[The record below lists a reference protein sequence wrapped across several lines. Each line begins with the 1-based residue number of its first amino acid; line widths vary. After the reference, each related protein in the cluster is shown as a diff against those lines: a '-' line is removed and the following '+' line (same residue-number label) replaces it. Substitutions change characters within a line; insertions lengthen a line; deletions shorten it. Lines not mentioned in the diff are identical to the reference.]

1 MKSLKI
7 GHFNRLKVKKTVSYG
22 LYLDGLDQGNILLPL
37 RYQPEAVKPG
47 DYIDVFIYLDSD
59 DTLIATT
66 QKPKATVG
74 QCAFLKVKE
83 VNQIGAFLD
92 WGLAKD
98 LFVPF
103 KQQNTRMKEGKDY
116 LVYVYLDNSARIAAS
131 SKIDWFLDEQADAHL
146 KTGQKVQIEIWQ
158 ASDLGYKAV
167 INNQYIGLL
176 YHNEIFQ
183 DIKPGQKLSAFI
195 KNIRKDKKIDLTL
208 HGQNKNKLDDLMV
221 QIVSYLEKNQGV
233 CFLTDK
239 SPPEAIYKQFSV
251 SKSRYKKA
259 LGKLYKQRLISITP
273 QKIELVNK

>member
-1 MKSLKI
+1 MKTLKI
-7 GHFNRLKVKKTVSYG
+7 GQFNPLKVKKTVSFG

-37 RYQPEAVKPG
+37 RYQPEKVKIG
-47 DYIDVFIYLDSD
+47 DILNVFVYLDSD

-66 QKPKATVG
+66 QKPKAIVG
-74 QCAFLKVKE
+74 QCAFLKVKQ
-83 VNQIGAFLD
+83 VNRIGAFLD

-103 KQQNTRMKEGKDY
+103 KQQNTRMKEGACY
-116 LVYVYLDNSARIAAS
+116 LVYVYLDNSGRIAAS
-131 SKIDWFLDEQADAHL
+131 SKIDWFLDEQADRYL
-146 KTGQKVQIEIWQ
+146 KTGQKVEIEVWQ

-176 YHNEIFQ
+176 YKNEIFQ
-183 DIKPGQKLSAFI
+183 QIRPGQKLSAFI

-208 HGQNKNKLDDLMV
+208 QGPKQNTIDDLM
-221 QIVSYLEKNQGV
+221 QNILSCLARNQGV

-251 SKSRYKKA
+251 SKSLYKKA